1 VCLCRNHVLT
11 DDVTPMNIRTKHNM
25 VVLRQRVIFP
35 ARRAVL
41 LLTLCTENKL
51 FFACTLTVSCSMHS
65 VPCETDHHSAAA
77 ICMLRMP
84 LNTNHPLINSRD
96 WLTNRLPYN
105 LYCVGGDVKHCSLT
119 HDWQIL
125 LTDLLVWHVYWAIW
139 KPYSLCCLTL
149 WRPVV
154 PHGYSYKAYYA
165 RPG

>member
-1 VCLCRNHVLT
+1 
-11 DDVTPMNIRTKHNM
+11 
-25 VVLRQRVIFP
+25 
-35 ARRAVL
+35 
-41 LLTLCTENKL
+41 
-51 FFACTLTVSCSMHS
+51 MHC

-139 KPYSLCCLTL
+139 KLYSLCCLT
-149 WRPVV
+149 RRTSHSDVQVIRACSATSPVV
-154 PHGYSYKAYYA
+154 YSTETVGKITDTAFNIGFWWTIKYVHNHNTFLTQNVIHI
-165 RPG
+165 RRSVVLLFTSDHWTFLV